1 MPCKLF
7 LLFIPL
13 WRQFGHTVV
22 HLKISRF
29 YYPFRLR
36 SEMKISL
43 WILPFPNF
51 DARVFCFVF
60 WRKFPS
66 ERKNAFHGHCGLSHL
81 LKVSLCWR
89 VGGIGSVEL
98 QELSWSNHWTAI
110 LQYFLLQP
118 LPFLCRLLLLYLS
131 FRGGLVDRCFFC
143 GEWMD
148 NSVPFDMFL
157 FWRICNAVGA
167 SNHTL
172 DHDYKVPRSCCLLL
186 LEGCHSSSSFIS
198 GSFSAP
204 FSEQCLADMM
214 SIRSS
219 GCRLS
224 HLRLVQVLQNML
236 IQIITWCQ

>member
-1 MPCKLF
+1 MRWCIWRSPAFTNGLDYVQRWKLVSEFCPFQTLTRESFAF
-7 LLFIPL
+7 L
-13 WRQFGHTVV
+13 
-22 HLKISRF
+22 
-29 YYPFRLR
+29 
-36 SEMKISL
+36 
-43 WILPFPNF
+43 
-51 DARVFCFVF
+51 F

-66 ERKNAFHGHCGLSHL
+66 ERKNAFHGHFGLSHL

-98 QELSWSNHWTAI
+98 QELSWSDHWTAI
-110 LQYFLLQP
+110 LQYFTIATVTFSLSASFALP
-118 LPFLCRLLLLYLS
+118 LFSWRTGRSFLLL
-131 FRGGLVDRCFFC
+131 RWMNGQFC
-143 GEWMD
+143 PIRH
-148 NSVPFDMFL
+148 VF